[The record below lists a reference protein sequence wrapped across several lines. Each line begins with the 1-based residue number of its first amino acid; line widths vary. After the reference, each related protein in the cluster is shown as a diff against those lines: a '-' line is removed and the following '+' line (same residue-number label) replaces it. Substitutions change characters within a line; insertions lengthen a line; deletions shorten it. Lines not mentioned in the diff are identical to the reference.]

1 MFLASASGVYA
12 IEFAVFGA
20 LTSVILPIRIGAVD
34 PVGKVGS
41 LALVLAVS
49 AGVTL
54 IAQPLFGAL
63 SDRTRSRFGRRL
75 PWVIGCSVLAAA
87 FLIAFAGFDS
97 VLWICIVWSVVQFSL
112 NGVDVV
118 VTASIVDRYPGT
130 GRGRAFGIV
139 GAATI
144 AGGALGAL
152 AAGLVPER
160 YAVLCLIGGVLILG
174 VAAWYAAANRE
185 VSTLGAPRPAFRVSR
200 FLRGF
205 WVDPR
210 RSPAFAWMFASRFV
224 FILGSQAVF
233 GYILYILTD
242 HLGLEERAATGLVGL
257 CVAIGGALM
266 LAAILVAGWASDRVG
281 RRTPFLLAACGA
293 DAIGTTLLLV
303 MPSVPAVFAYTVLH
317 AIGTGIYIV
326 IGLALVSEV
335 LPDPVDSA
343 AKDLG
348 LYNVAT
354 NVAQLFAPLAAAALI
369 GALGGYAALLGVSA
383 VLILAAGLLLLPLR
397 RTH

>member
-1 MFLASASGVYA
+1 MFLGSASAVYA
-12 IEFAVFGA
+12 VEFAVFGA
-20 LTSVILPIRIGAVD
+20 LTSVILPSRIGAID
-34 PVGKVGS
+34 PSGKVDS

-49 AGVTL
+49 AAVAL

-63 SDRTRSRFGRRL
+63 SDRTRSRFGRRV
-75 PWVIGCSVLAAA
+75 PWVIGCSVVAAA
-87 FLIAFAGFDS
+87 FLIVFAGFDS

-112 NGVDVV
+112 NGVDVA
-118 VTASIVDRYPGT
+118 VTASVVDRYPRA

-160 YAVLCLIGGVLILG
+160 YALLSLGGGVLVLG
-174 VAAWYAAANRE
+174 VAAWYAAVNRDA
-185 VSTLGAPRPAFRVSR
+185 STLAAERPPFRLAE

-233 GYILYILTD
+233 GYILYVLTD
-242 HLGLEERAATGLVGL
+242 HIGLGERSAAGLVGL

-266 LAAILVAGWASDRVG
+266 LVAILAAGWLSDRVG
-281 RRTPFLLAACGA
+281 RRSPFLLAACAA
-293 DAIGTTLLLV
+293 DAAGTVILLV
-303 MPSVPAVFAYTVLH
+303 APSVPAVFVYTVLH

-326 IGLALVSEV
+326 IGLALVSEAI
-335 LPDPVDSA
+335 PDPGASA

-354 NVAQLFAPLAAAALI
+354 NVAQLIAPIAAAMLI
-369 GALGGYAALLGVSA
+369 GALGGYGVLLGVA
-383 VLILAAGLLLLPLR
+383 AALIVIAGLLILPLR